1 MVRQKKKNIQKNP
14 RAIHASPV
22 RASSLLY
29 SDFSIH
35 SASDAELPLWRSLAE
50 TLFKNSAIG
59 LGADDVLL
67 LAFSS
72 ASKPIGFV
80 HLHPQPSA
88 ILLAGI
94 GVIQKWR
101 GRGVGQALM
110 EAAMRRAQK
119 EWPSL
124 PFQLEVE
131 QANPAA
137 LRLYAS
143 WGFALTRTGAGTYQ
157 LRRAASN

>member
-1 MVRQKKKNIQKNP
+1 MVRQKKKRIQKNP
-14 RAIHASPV
+14 RAIRASPV

-29 SDFSIH
+29 PDFSIRP
-35 SASDAELPLWRSLAE
+35 ASDAELPLWRSLAE
-50 TLFKNSAIG
+50 TLFKNSAIE
-59 LGADDVLL
+59 LGADDILL
-67 LAFSS
+67 LAFSNLHQL
-72 ASKPIGFV
+72 IGFV
-80 HLHPQPSA
+80 HLRPHPSF

-94 GVIQKWR
+94 GVIPDWQ
-101 GRGVGQALM
+101 GRGAGQALM
-110 EAAMRRAQK
+110 EAAMQKAQQ

-143 WGFALTRTGAGTYQ
+143 WGFALTRTGAGTYR
-157 LRRAASN
+157 LRRSASN